1 MDSVKDKKTDDI
13 LEKLVHINR
22 ITKVVKGG
30 RRFGFSALV
39 VVGNQSG
46 KIGIAH
52 AKAKQV
58 PDAIKKA
65 NEMARR
71 KLTHIPLREGRT
83 IHHDVK
89 AKDGSGRIV
98 LRAAS
103 KGTGIIAGGPVRA
116 VCEVLGVKDI
126 VAKSMGTSN
135 AHNVIRATM
144 KALMKQSS
152 PKQISTIR
160 NKKISEIFLFLILD
174 ICLGEFCL
182 SKAFI
187 VALITLCAFEV
198 PIDLATISLTPKTS
212 HTALTGPPAI
222 IPVPFAADLKTILP
236 EPSLAFTSWWIVL
249 PSLKGI
255 WISLRLAISLAFLIA
270 SGTCLALAW
279 AIPILPDWFPTTTNA
294 EKPNLLPPLTTL
306 VIRLMC
312 TNFSKISS
320 FFLSLLSSIIKIPF
334 HFF

>member
-1 MDSVKDKKTDDI
+1 MKSNYYKDKNNQFKD
-13 LEKLVHINR
+13 KLISINR

-30 RRFGFSALV
+30 RRFAFSALV
-39 VVGNQSG
+39 VVGDEKG
-46 KIGIAH
+46 TLGIGH

-71 KLTHIPLREGRT
+71 KLIHIPLREGRT

-144 KALMKQSS
+144 KALMKQNS
-152 PKQISTIR
+152 PKQISIIR
-160 NKKISEIFLFLILD
+160 NMKISEII
-174 ICLGEFCL
+174 
-182 SKAFI
+182 
-187 VALITLCAFEV
+187 
-198 PIDLATISLTPKTS
+198 
-212 HTALTGPPAI
+212 
-222 IPVPFAADLKTILP
+222 
-236 EPSLAFTSWWIVL
+236 
-249 PSLKGI
+249 
-255 WISLRLAISLAFLIA
+255 
-270 SGTCLALAW
+270 
-279 AIPILPDWFPTTTNA
+279 
-294 EKPNLLPPLTTL
+294 EK
-306 VIRLMC
+306 RG
-312 TNFSKISS
+312 
-320 FFLSLLSSIIKIPF
+320 
-334 HFF
+334 